1 MIPIVFVSLV
11 MLLSAIY
18 SRKLVG
24 SWMHPAALLM
34 LLWSFVFVTT
44 SIFAPDYYFSVPAG
58 LLLYVLIINFALGG
72 LVGTYSAKRDFRRNE
87 AVTGLTFKIK
97 GLSAVLFLGVLFGFA
112 AVAYVLASQGVAAAS
127 FTDIDALAETAHDF
141 SVARYEDDYRIPAVA
156 RLLLS
161 LNYVAISFSGI
172 AAGAGQSLVWNESG
186 LRRRFLLVLPL
197 VPQVVL
203 AIVMTTRAQVLFE
216 MIVWISFYLAS
227 AIYSKDRLVHKIFK
241 LRKILVLSFVGIFV
255 LFLFV
260 ALQFLR
266 GGITDLGRLWEIL
279 EHLRKWPFG
288 SIAGFSLWFD
298 QAKDGTDLSFG
309 FYTFTGVFDLLGIK
323 QRETG
328 LYLDYVDLGGGA
340 YGNIYSIFRGLIE
353 DFGGVGACIFLFFM
367 GALGG
372 RSYCQVLRSSRIKG
386 VASLA
391 AIYMAIIW
399 SPMVSFFGYFSMVF
413 NIIAVFFAVGFLS
426 RIRVFERSKC

>member
-58 LLLYVLIINFALGG
+58 FLLYVLILNFALGG
-72 LVGTYSAKRDFRRNE
+72 FVGTYSAKRDFRRNE
-87 AVTGLTFKIK
+87 AVTGLAFKIK
-97 GLSAVLFLGVLFGFA
+97 GLSAVLFLGVLLGFS

-127 FTDIDALAETAHDF
+127 FTDVDTLAETAHDF

-172 AAGAGQSLVWNESG
+172 AAGAGQSLVWKESG
-186 LRRRFLLVLPL
+186 LRRRLLLVLPL

-216 MIVWISFYLAS
+216 MIVWMSFYLTA
-227 AIYSKDRLVHKIFK
+227 AIYSKDRLIHKLFKFKKIF
-241 LRKILVLSFVGIFV
+241 ILSSVGAFV

-266 GGITDLGRLWEIL
+266 GGITDLDRIWEIL
-279 EHLRKWPFG
+279 EHIRKWPFG
-288 SIAGFSLWFD
+288 SIAGFSVWFD
-298 QAKDGTDLSFG
+298 SEKAGSDLSFG
-309 FYTFTGVFDLLGIK
+309 FYTFTGIFDLLGIK

-340 YGNIYSIFRGLIE
+340 YGNVYSIFRGFIE
-353 DFGGVGACIFLFFM
+353 DFGGVGACIFLFFV
-367 GALGG
+367 GFVGG
-372 RSYCQVLRSSRIKG
+372 RSYYEVLKSSRIKG
-386 VASLA
+386 VAPLA
-391 AIYMAIIW
+391 AIYMAVIW
-399 SPMVSFFGYFSMVF
+399 SPMVSVFGYFSMVF
-413 NIIAVFFAVGFLS
+413 NVVAVFFALSFLS
-426 RIRVFERSKC
+426 RIRVFERSEC